1 MSERDFLVEI
11 GTEELPPKAL
21 GILSKAFEDKMK
33 AGLEQACLSF
43 TTIHRYA
50 TPRRLAVMVSELLGE
65 QPEKKVQRMGPAL
78 TAAFDAD
85 GNPTPAA
92 LGFARSCGVEVSELA
107 RAHKGGVEKLSFS
120 TSEAGASAQHLLPG
134 IVSAALDKL
143 PIPKTMRWGSSRQ
156 EFVRPVHWVLML
168 YGDEYIDTRILG
180 VSTGATTRGHRFL
193 YNHDIEVRLPAE
205 YESLLEETG
214 SVIPDF
220 EKRKEYIRKL
230 VTEEGDKVGGA
241 TVVVDEFLLD
251 EVTGLVEYPVAL
263 TGKFD
268 RHFLDV
274 PPEALIIAMKSHQ
287 RYFYLLDDDAKL
299 IPYFITVSN
308 IRSTDPAQV
317 IAGNERVIRP
327 RLADAR
333 FFYELD
339 KKSSLESRLEQLKH
353 IVFQKQLGT
362 VFDKTQRVANLAVY
376 IAEQLGADSVQ
387 CRRAALLSKCDLV
400 TSMVGEFAD
409 LQGRMGYYYAL
420 NDGEDPAVAAA
431 INEQYMPRFSGDSI
445 PASLAGS
452 VLAIADKLDSMLG
465 MFAIGQPPTGSR
477 DPFALR
483 RSAIGILRILV
494 ENKLDLNIL
503 KTIERAASGFDHVD
517 IEQRVCLDVFEF
529 LLDRFRSWY
538 TDQGISIDVFQSVMA
553 LKPQRPLD
561 FHERILAV
569 QHFSKLQQA
578 QSLSAANKRVSNL
591 LSKLDDELADSVIDA
606 SLLVE
611 PAEKDLYKAL
621 TEKTGEVAPMFDQ
634 GRYKDGLQQLASLRE
649 SVDRFFDSVLV
660 MSEEKSLRDNRVALL
675 QQLRSL
681 FLRVADISYLHKS

>member
-1 MSERDFLVEI
+1 
-11 GTEELPPKAL
+11 
-21 GILSKAFEDKMK
+21 
-33 AGLEQACLSF
+33 
-43 TTIHRYA
+43 
-50 TPRRLAVMVSELLGE
+50 MVCELLGQ
-65 QPEKKVQRMGPAL
+65 QPEKNTERLGPAL
-78 TAAFDAD
+78 AAAFDAD

-92 LGFARSCGVEVSELA
+92 LGFARSCGVEVSKLT

-120 TSEAGASAQHLLPG
+120 TSQSCSSTQHLLPG

-143 PIPKTMRWGSSRQ
+143 PIPKPMRWGSSRE

-168 YGDEYIDTRILG
+168 YGDECIDTRILG
-180 VSTGATTRGHRFL
+180 VNTGATTRGHRFL
-193 YNHDIEVRLPAE
+193 YNHDIEVHLPSE

-220 EKRKEYIRKL
+220 EKRRECIRKL
-230 VTEEGDKVGGA
+230 VTEEGDKIGA
-241 TVVVDEFLLD
+241 TVVVDESLLD
-251 EVTGLVEYPVAL
+251 EVTGLVEFPVAL

-268 RHFLDV
+268 PHFLDV

-287 RYFYLLDDDAKL
+287 RYFYLLDGDAKL
-299 IPYFITVSN
+299 IPYFITVRN
-308 IRSTDPAQV
+308 IRSTNPAQV

-339 KKSSLESRLEQLKH
+339 KKSSLESHLEQLKH

-362 VFDKTQRVANLAVY
+362 VFDKSPLVAALAVY
-376 IAEQLGADSVQ
+376 LAQALGADPVP
-387 CRRAALLSKCDLV
+387 CRLDALLSKCELV

-420 NDGEDPAVAAA
+420 NDGEDPVVATA
-431 INEQYMPRFSGDSI
+431 IDEQYMPRFSGDSV
-445 PASLAGS
+445 PTSLAGS

-503 KTIERAASGFDHVD
+503 NTIEHAASGFDHVD
-517 IEQRVCLDVFEF
+517 IEQQVCLRVFEF
-529 LLDRFRSWY
+529 LLDRFRNWY

-591 LSKLDDELADSVIDA
+591 LSKLDGELADSVIDA

-611 PAEKDLYKAL
+611 PAEKDLYRAL
-621 TEKTGEVAPMFDQ
+621 THKKGEVGPLFDQ
-634 GRYKDGLQQLASLRE
+634 GLYKDGLQQLASLRE

>member
-21 GILSKAFEDKMK
+21 GNLSKAFEDNVK
-33 AGLEQACLSF
+33 AGLEQSCLSF
-43 TTIHRYA
+43 TTIRSYA
-50 TPRRLAVMVSELLGE
+50 TPRRLAVLVSDLLAQ
-65 QPEKKVQRMGPAL
+65 QPEKKIERMGPAL
-78 TAAFDAD
+78 NAAFDTD

-107 RAHKGGVEKLSFS
+107 RASKGGIKKLSFS
-120 TSEAGASAQHLLPG
+120 TSEAGAPAQHLLPG

-143 PIPKTMRWGSSRQ
+143 PIPKPMRWGSAKE

-168 YGDEYIDTRILG
+168 YGDECIDTRILG
-180 VSTGATTRGHRFL
+180 VSTGTTTRGHRFL
-193 YNHDIEVRLPAE
+193 YNHTIEVHLPAE
-205 YESLLEETG
+205 YESLLEDTG
-214 SVIPDF
+214 SVIADF
-220 EKRKEYIRKL
+220 EKRKEYIREL
-230 VTEEGDKVGGA
+230 VTEEGNKVGA
-241 TVVVDEFLLD
+241 TTVVDESLLD
-251 EVTGLVEYPVAL
+251 EVTGLVEFPVAL

-268 RHFLDV
+268 QHFLEV

-287 RYFYLLDDDAKL
+287 RYFYLLDGDAEL

-339 KKSSLESRLEQLKH
+339 KKSSLESRVEQLKQ
-353 IVFQKQLGT
+353 IVFHQQLGS
-362 VFDKTQRVANLAVY
+362 VFDKSQRVASLAVY
-376 IAEQLGADSVQ
+376 LAEQLGADPAH
-387 CRRAALLSKCDLV
+387 CRRAARLSKCDLV

-445 PASLAGS
+445 PASLPGS

-465 MFAIGQPPTGSR
+465 MFAIGQPPTGSI

-483 RSAIGILRILV
+483 RSAIGVLRILV

-517 IEQRVCLDVFEF
+517 IEQQTCQDVFEF

-538 TDQGISIDVFQSVMA
+538 MDQGIPIDVFQSVMA

-561 FHERILAV
+561 FHKRILAV
-569 QHFSKLQQA
+569 HHFNKLQQA

-591 LSKLDDELADSVIDA
+591 LSKLDGELADAVFDE

-611 PAEKDLYKAL
+611 HAEKDLYKAL
-621 TEKTGEVAPMFDQ
+621 TQKKGDVVPLFDE
-634 GRYKDGLQQLASLRE
+634 GRYTDGLQQLASLRE
-649 SVDRFFDSVLV
+649 SVDTFFDSVLV
-660 MSEEKSLRDNRVALL
+660 MSEDQNLRNNRVALL

>member
-21 GILSKAFEDKMK
+21 GILSKAFEDNMK

-43 TTIHRYA
+43 TTIHSYA

-65 QPEKKVQRMGPAL
+65 QPEKKLQRLGPAL
-78 TAAFDAD
+78 NAAVDAD

-107 RAHKGGVEKLSFS
+107 RAHKRGVEKLSFS
-120 TSEAGASAQHLLPG
+120 TSQAGASAQHLLPG

-143 PIPKTMRWGSSRQ
+143 PIPKPMRWGSSRQ

-168 YGDEYIDTRILG
+168 YGDECIDTRILG

-193 YNHDIEVRLPAE
+193 YNHDIEVHLPAE

-230 VTEEGDKVGGA
+230 VTEEGDKVGA
-241 TVVVDEFLLD
+241 TVVVDESLLD
-251 EVTGLVEYPVAL
+251 EVTGLVEFPVAL

-362 VFDKTQRVANLAVY
+362 VFDKTQRVASLAVY
-376 IAEQLGADSVQ
+376 VAEQLDADPAQ

-420 NDGEDPAVAAA
+420 SDGEDPVVATA

-483 RSAIGILRILV
+483 RSAIGILRILL

-503 KTIERAASGFDHVD
+503 DTIEQAASGFDHVD
-517 IEQRVCLDVFEF
+517 IEQQVCLHVFEF

-561 FHERILAV
+561 FHKRILAV
-569 QHFSKLQQA
+569 HHFNKLQQA

-591 LSKLDDELADSVIDA
+591 LSKLDGELADPVIDA

-621 TEKTGEVAPMFDQ
+621 TEKTGEVVPLFDQ

-660 MSEEKSLRDNRVALL
+660 MSEDQSLRDNRVALL

>member
-1 MSERDFLVEI
+1 MSEQDFLVEI

-21 GILSKAFEDKMK
+21 GALSKAFENNMK
-33 AGLEQACLSF
+33 TGLEQACLSF
-43 TTIHRYA
+43 SAIHSYA

-65 QPEKKVQRMGPAL
+65 QPEKKIERMGPAVN
-78 TAAFDAD
+78 AAFDAD
-85 GNPTPAA
+85 GNPTLAA
-92 LGFARSCGVEVSELA
+92 LGFARSCGVEVSKLA
-107 RAHKGGVEKLSFS
+107 RASKGGVEKLSFS
-120 TSEAGASAQHLLPG
+120 TSQAGASAQHLLPE
-134 IVSAALDKL
+134 IVSAALGKL
-143 PIPKTMRWGSSRQ
+143 PIPKPMRWGSSRE

-168 YGDEYIDTRILG
+168 YGSECIDTTILG
-180 VSTGATTRGHRFL
+180 VTTGATTRGHRFL
-193 YNHDIEVRLPAE
+193 YNQKIEVPLPAE

-214 SVIPDF
+214 SVIADF
-220 EKRKEYIRKL
+220 EKRKECIPNL
-230 VTEEGDKVGGA
+230 VTEEGNKVGA
-241 TVVVDEFLLD
+241 TAVVDDALLD
-251 EVTGLVEYPVAL
+251 EVTGLVEFPVAL

-268 RHFLDV
+268 EHFLEV
-274 PPEALIIAMKSHQ
+274 PAEALIIAMKSHQ
-287 RYFYLLDDDAKL
+287 RYFYLLDGDSNL

-317 IAGNERVIRP
+317 ITGNERVIRP

-339 KKSSLESRLEQLKH
+339 KKSSLESHLEQLKH

-362 VFDKTQRVANLAVY
+362 VFDKSQRVASLAGY
-376 IAEQLGADSVQ
+376 IAQQLGADPAQ
-387 CRRAALLSKCDLV
+387 CKRAALLSKCDLV

-420 NDGEDPAVAAA
+420 NDGEDPAVAVA
-431 INEQYMPRFSGDSI
+431 INEQYMPRFAGDSI
-445 PASLAGS
+445 PASLTGS
-452 VLAIADKLDSMLG
+452 VLAVADKLDSMLG
-465 MFAIGQPPTGSR
+465 MFAVGHPPTGSR

-503 KTIERAASGFDHVD
+503 TTIEQAASGFDAVN
-517 IEQRVCLDVFEF
+517 IEQQACMDVFEF

-538 TDQGISIDVFQSVMA
+538 TDQGIPIDVFQSVMA

-569 QHFSKLQQA
+569 HHFSKLQQA

-591 LSKLDDELADSVIDA
+591 LSKFDGELADSVIDE

-611 PAEKDLYKAL
+611 PAEKNLYEAL
-621 TEKTGEVAPMFDQ
+621 TGKMGDVAPLFDEGQ
-634 GRYKDGLQQLASLRE
+634 YRDGLQQLASLRD
-649 SVDRFFDSVLV
+649 SVDTFFDSVLV
-660 MSEEKSLRDNRVALL
+660 MSEDQGLRNNRIALL

-681 FLRVADISYLHKS
+681 FLRVADISFLHKS

>member
-1 MSERDFLVEI
+1 
-11 GTEELPPKAL
+11 
-21 GILSKAFEDKMK
+21 
-33 AGLEQACLSF
+33 
-43 TTIHRYA
+43 
-50 TPRRLAVMVSELLGE
+50 LGE
-65 QPEKKVQRMGPAL
+65 QPKKKTERLGPTL

-143 PIPKTMRWGSSRQ
+143 PIPKPMRWGSSRQ

-168 YGDEYIDTRILG
+168 YGDECIDTRILG

-193 YNHDIEVRLPAE
+193 YNHDIEVHLPAE

-230 VTEEGDKVGGA
+230 VTEEGDKVGA
-241 TVVVDEFLLD
+241 TVVVDESLLD
-251 EVTGLVEYPVAL
+251 EVTGLVEFPVAL

-268 RHFLDV
+268 PHFLDV

-287 RYFYLLDDDAKL
+287 RYFYLLDGDAKL

-339 KKSSLESRLEQLKH
+339 KKSSLESRVEQLKQ
-353 IVFQKQLGT
+353 IVFHQQLGS
-362 VFDKTQRVANLAVY
+362 VFDKSQRVASLAVY
-376 IAEQLGADSVQ
+376 LAEQLGADPAQ

-420 NDGEDPAVAAA
+420 NDGEDPVVATA
-431 INEQYMPRFSGDSI
+431 IDEQYMPRFSGDSV
-445 PASLAGS
+445 PTSLAGS

-517 IEQRVCLDVFEF
+517 IEHQVCLHVFEF

-621 TEKTGEVAPMFDQ
+621 THKMGEVVPLFDQ

-660 MSEEKSLRDNRVALL
+660 MSEDQNLRNNRVALL

>member
-11 GTEELPPKAL
+11 GTEELPPNAL
-21 GILSKAFEDKMK
+21 GDLSEAFENNMK
-33 AGLEQACLSF
+33 AGLEQAGLSF

-50 TPRRLAVMVSELLGE
+50 TPRRLAVMVGELLE
-65 QPEKKVQRMGPAL
+65 QQPEKKTERLGPAL

-92 LGFARSCGVEVSELA
+92 LGFARSCGVEVSKLA

-120 TSEAGASAQHLLPG
+120 TSQEGASAQHLLPG

-143 PIPKTMRWGSSRQ
+143 PIPKPMRWGSSKE

-168 YGDEYIDTRILG
+168 YGEECIDTRILG

-193 YNHDIEVRLPAE
+193 YNHDIEVHFPTE

-220 EKRKEYIRKL
+220 EKRRECIRNL
-230 VTEEGDKVGGA
+230 VTEEGDKVGA
-241 TVVVDEFLLD
+241 TVVVDESLLD
-251 EVTGLVEYPVAL
+251 EVTGLVEFPVAL
-263 TGKFD
+263 IGKFD
-268 RHFLDV
+268 QHFLEV

-287 RYFYLLDDDAKL
+287 RYFYLLDSDAKL
-299 IPYFITVSN
+299 MPYFITVSN

-339 KKSSLESRLEQLKH
+339 KKSSLESHLEQLKH

-362 VFDKTQRVANLAVY
+362 VFDKSQRVASLAVY
-376 IAEQLGADSVQ
+376 LAEQLGADPVQ

-400 TSMVGEFAD
+400 TSMVAEFAD

-420 NDGEDPAVAAA
+420 NDGEDLVVATA
-431 INEQYMPRFSGDSI
+431 IDEQYMPRFSGDSV
-445 PASLAGS
+445 PTSLAGS

-503 KTIERAASGFDHVD
+503 NTINHAASGFDHVD
-517 IEQRVCLDVFEF
+517 IEQQVCLNVFEF

-561 FHERILAV
+561 FHERVLAV

-578 QSLSAANKRVSNL
+578 HSLSAANKRVSNL
-591 LSKLDDELADSVIDA
+591 LSKLDSELADSVIDA
-606 SLLVE
+606 TLLVE
-611 PAEKDLYKAL
+611 PAEKDLYEAL
-621 TEKTGEVAPMFDQ
+621 THKMGEVVPLFDQ
-634 GRYKDGLQQLASLRE
+634 GLYKDGLQQLASLRE
-649 SVDRFFDSVLV
+649 SVDTFFDSVLV

-681 FLRVADISYLHKS
+681 FLRVADISYLHKP